1 LDCLRGLLSCRIR
14 RFYGSLRTILYT
26 GKGGVGKTSVAAATA
41 LKASRA
47 GKNVLVMSTDPAHSL
62 ADVFDTEIGSDPK
75 EMAPG
80 LWAQEM
86 DHTSMIEENWSEI
99 QGYMTTL
106 FEWQGADTLA
116 AEELAMLPGMDE
128 LFGLLMVRRHNQE
141 GRYDAL
147 ILDAAPTG
155 ETLKLLSLPDHMSW
169 YVEKIFPI
177 QRRAAKLV
185 RPFANRARSLPPL
198 PEDSVFAA
206 GQRFYQAIAS
216 VEEILTDRESA
227 SVRLV
232 LNAEKMVIAEAR
244 RAYTYLNLYDY
255 GVDALVVNRLLP
267 ETVSDPYFA
276 RWHDA
281 QTRHMNT
288 IRESFDPIP
297 ILTAR
302 LYDREMFGLEA
313 LGALAEDVFEDVE
326 PLGILFRG
334 ATHDIVKNGDGYD
347 VVFHLPLAQKRNVDL
362 SKKGAELLVKV
373 GNYRRNI
380 LLPDALARLPAAGA
394 SFEDGS
400 LKVRLKDE

>member
-1 LDCLRGLLSCRIR
+1 
-14 RFYGSLRTILYT
+14 LRTILYT

-41 LKASRA
+41 LKASLA
-47 GKNVLVMSTDPAHSL
+47 GKKVLVMSTDPAHSL

-75 EMAPG
+75 EMAPN

-141 GRYDAL
+141 RRYDAL

-155 ETLKLLSLPDHMSW
+155 ETLKLLSLPDHMNW

-185 RPFANRARSLPPL
+185 RPFASRARSLPPL

-276 RWHDA
+276 RWQDA
-281 QTRHMNT
+281 QARHMKT
-288 IRESFDPIP
+288 IEESFDPIP

-302 LYDREMFGLEA
+302 LFDREMFGLEA
-313 LGALAEDVFEDVE
+313 LVALGEDVFEDVE
-326 PLGILFRG
+326 PLGVLFRG

-347 VVFHLPLAQKRNVDL
+347 VVFHLPLAEKRNVDL
-362 SKKGAELLVKV
+362 SKKGAELLVNV
-373 GNYRRNI
+373 GNYRRSI

-394 SFEDGS
+394 SFEGGS

>member
-1 LDCLRGLLSCRIR
+1 M
-14 RFYGSLRTILYT
+14 RTILYT

-41 LKASRA
+41 LKAAQA
-47 GKNVLVMSTDPAHSL
+47 GKKVLVMSTDPAHSL
-62 ADVFDTEIGSDPK
+62 ADAFDTEIGSDPK
-75 EMAPG
+75 EMATG
-80 LWAQEM
+80 VWAQEM
-86 DHTSMIEENWSEI
+86 DHTSMIEDSWSEI

-128 LFGLLMVRRHNQE
+128 LFGLLMVRRHNRE

-169 YVEKIFPI
+169 YIEKIFPI

-185 RPFANRARSLPPL
+185 RPFASRAKSLPPL
-198 PEDSVFAA
+198 PQDSVFAA
-206 GQRFYQAIAS
+206 GQRFYEAIAS
-216 VEEILTDRESA
+216 VEEILTNRESA

-255 GVDALVVNRLLP
+255 GVDAVVVNRLLP
-267 ETVSDPYFA
+267 ESVSDPYFA
-276 RWHDA
+276 RWREA
-281 QTRHMNT
+281 QARHMQT
-288 IRESFDPIP
+288 IEESFAPIP

-302 LYDREMFGLEA
+302 LFDREMFGLEA
-313 LGALAEDVFEDVE
+313 LGALAEDVFEDAE
-326 PLGILFRG
+326 PLEVLFRG
-334 ATHDIVKNGDGYD
+334 ATHDIVKDGGGYD
-347 VVFHLPLAQKRNVDL
+347 VVFHLPLVEKRNVDL
-362 SKKGAELLVKV
+362 SKKGAELFVKV

-394 SFEDGS
+394 SFDGDL
-400 LKVRLKDE
+400 LKVRLNYE

>member
-1 LDCLRGLLSCRIR
+1 
-14 RFYGSLRTILYT
+14 LRTILYT

-41 LKASRA
+41 LQASLA
-47 GKNVLVMSTDPAHSL
+47 GKKVLVMSTDPAHSL
-62 ADVFDTEIGSDPK
+62 ADVFDTEIGQDPK
-75 EMAPG
+75 EMASG

-86 DHTSMIEENWSEI
+86 DHTSMIEENWSAI

-155 ETLKLLSLPDHMSW
+155 ETLKLLSLPDHMNW

-185 RPFANRARSLPPL
+185 RPFASRARTLPPL

-206 GQRFYQAIAS
+206 GQRFYETIAS
-216 VEEILTDRESA
+216 VEEILTDRDSA

-267 ETVSDPYFA
+267 ESVSDPYFA

-281 QTRHMNT
+281 QARHMRT
-288 IRESFDPIP
+288 IEESFDPIP

-302 LYDREMFGLEA
+302 LFDREMFGLEA
-313 LGALAEDVFEDVE
+313 LGALAEDVFGDVE
-326 PLGILFRG
+326 PLGVLFRG

-347 VVFHLPLAQKRNVDL
+347 VVFHLPLAHKRNVDL

-373 GNYRRNI
+373 GNYRRSI

-394 SFEDGS
+394 SFEGGS
-400 LKVRLKDE
+400 LKVRLKDG

>member
-1 LDCLRGLLSCRIR
+1 M
-14 RFYGSLRTILYT
+14 RTILYT

-41 LKASRA
+41 LKASLA
-47 GKNVLVMSTDPAHSL
+47 GKKVLVMSTDPAHSL

-185 RPFANRARSLPPL
+185 RPFASRARSLPPL

-267 ETVSDPYFA
+267 ESVSDPYFA

-281 QTRHMNT
+281 QARHMRT
-288 IRESFDPIP
+288 IEESFDPIP

-302 LYDREMFGLEA
+302 LFDREMFGLEA
-313 LGALAEDVFEDVE
+313 LSALAEDVFEDAE
-326 PLGILFRG
+326 PLEVQFRG
-334 ATHDIVKNGDGYD
+334 ATHEIVKNGDGYD

-373 GNYRRNI
+373 GNYRRSI

-394 SFEDGS
+394 SFEGGA

>member
-1 LDCLRGLLSCRIR
+1 
-14 RFYGSLRTILYT
+14 LRTILYT

-41 LKASRA
+41 LQASLA

-62 ADVFDTEIGSDPK
+62 ADVFDTEIGQDPK
-75 EMAPG
+75 EMARG

-86 DHTSMIEENWSEI
+86 DHTSMIEESWSEI
-99 QGYMTTL
+99 QGYMTAL

-155 ETLKLLSLPDHMSW
+155 ETLKLLSLPDHMNW
-169 YVEKIFPI
+169 YVEKVFPI

-185 RPFANRARSLPPL
+185 RPFASRARSLPPL

-206 GQRFYQAIAS
+206 GQRFYEAIAS

-255 GVDALVVNRLLP
+255 GVDALVINRLLP
-267 ETVSDPYFA
+267 ETVRDPYFA

-281 QTRHMNT
+281 QARHMRT
-288 IRESFDPIP
+288 IEESFDPIP

-302 LYDREMFGLEA
+302 LFDREMFGFEA
-313 LGALAEDVFEDVE
+313 LGALAEDVFEDAE
-326 PLGILFRG
+326 PLEVLFKG

-347 VVFHLPLAQKRNVDL
+347 VVFHIPLAQKRNVDL

-373 GNYRRNI
+373 GNYRRSI

-394 SFEDGS
+394 SFEEGS
-400 LKVRLKDE
+400 LKVRLKDG

>member
-1 LDCLRGLLSCRIR
+1 M
-14 RFYGSLRTILYT
+14 RTILYT

-41 LKASRA
+41 LKASQS
-47 GKNVLVMSTDPAHSL
+47 GNKVLVMSTDPAHSL
-62 ADVFDTEIGSDPK
+62 ADVFDSDIGPDPK
-75 EMAPG
+75 MMARH

-86 DHTSMIEENWSEI
+86 DHTSVIEESWSEI

-128 LFGLLMVRRHNQE
+128 LFGLLMVRRHSQE

-185 RPFANRARSLPPL
+185 RPFASRAKSLPPL

-206 GQRFYQAIAS
+206 GQRFYEAIAS
-216 VEEILTDRESA
+216 VEEILTDRENA

-255 GVDALVVNRLLP
+255 GVDAVVVNRLLP
-267 ETVSDPYFA
+267 ETISDPYFG
-276 RWHDA
+276 RWREA
-281 QTRHMNT
+281 QARHMET
-288 IRESFDPIP
+288 IEESFAPIP

-302 LYDREMFGLEA
+302 LFDREMFGLEA
-313 LGALAEDVFEDVE
+313 LGALADDVFEDVE
-326 PLGILFRG
+326 PLGVLFRG
-334 ATHDIVKNGDGYD
+334 ATHEIVRDGDGYE
-347 VVFHLPLAQKRNVDL
+347 VVFNLPLAQKRSVDL
-362 SKKGAELLVKV
+362 SKKGAELYVKV

-380 LLPDALARLPAAGA
+380 LLPDALAHLSAAGA
-394 SFEDGS
+394 SLEGGS
-400 LKVRLKDE
+400 LKVRLKDD

>member
-1 LDCLRGLLSCRIR
+1 
-14 RFYGSLRTILYT
+14 LRTILYT

-47 GKNVLVMSTDPAHSL
+47 GEKVLVMSTDPAHSL
-62 ADVFDTEIGSDPK
+62 ADAFDTEIGPDPK
-75 EMAPG
+75 EMATG

-86 DHTSMIEENWSEI
+86 DHTSMIEDNWSEI

-106 FEWQGADTLA
+106 FEWQGTDTLA

-128 LFGLLMVRRHNQE
+128 LFGLLKVRQHNQE
-141 GRYDAL
+141 GKYDAL

-169 YVEKIFPI
+169 YVEKIFPL

-206 GQRFYQAIAS
+206 GQRFYEAIAS
-216 VEEILTDRESA
+216 VEEILTDRDEA

-232 LNAEKMVIAEAR
+232 VNAEKMVIAEAR

-255 GVDALVVNRLLP
+255 GVDAVVVNRLLP
-267 ETVSDPYFA
+267 DSVTDPYFTGW
-276 RWHDA
+276 REA
-281 QTRHMNT
+281 QKRHMKT
-288 IRESFDPIP
+288 IEDSFAPIP

-313 LGALAEDVFEDVE
+313 LGALAEDVFEE
-326 PLGILFRG
+326 AQPLGVLFRG

-347 VVFHLPLAQKRNVDL
+347 VVFRLPLAEKRNVDL

-380 LLPDALARLPAAGA
+380 LLPDALARLSAAGA
-394 SFEDGS
+394 SFEEGA
-400 LKVRLKDE
+400 LKVRLRDE

>member
-1 LDCLRGLLSCRIR
+1 M
-14 RFYGSLRTILYT
+14 RTILYT

-41 LKASRA
+41 LKASLA
-47 GKNVLVMSTDPAHSL
+47 GMKVLVMSTDPAHSL

-281 QTRHMNT
+281 QTRHMRT

-313 LGALAEDVFEDVE
+313 LGALAEDIFDEVE
-326 PLGILFRG
+326 PLGVLFRG

-347 VVFHLPLAQKRNVDL
+347 IVFHLPLAQKRNVDL

-373 GNYRRNI
+373 GNYRRSI
-380 LLPDALARLPAAGA
+380 LLPDALARLSAAGA
-394 SFEDGS
+394 SFEGGS

>member
-1 LDCLRGLLSCRIR
+1 
-14 RFYGSLRTILYT
+14 LRTILYT

-41 LKASRA
+41 LKASLA
-47 GKNVLVMSTDPAHSL
+47 GKKVLVMSTDPAHSL
-62 ADVFDTEIGSDPK
+62 ADVFDTEIGQYPK
-75 EMAPG
+75 EMASG

-86 DHTSMIEENWSEI
+86 DHTSMIEESWSEI

-106 FEWQGADTLA
+106 FEWQGADALA

-169 YVEKIFPI
+169 YVEKIFPL

-185 RPFANRARSLPPL
+185 RPFASRARSLPPL

-267 ETVSDPYFA
+267 ESVSDPYFA

-281 QTRHMNT
+281 QARHMRT
-288 IRESFDPIP
+288 IEESFDPIP

-302 LYDREMFGLEA
+302 LFDREMFGLEA
-313 LGALAEDVFEDVE
+313 LGALAEDVFKDAE
-326 PLGILFRG
+326 PLEVLFRG

-347 VVFHLPLAQKRNVDL
+347 VVFHLPLAQKREVDL

-373 GNYRRNI
+373 GNYRRSI

-394 SFEDGS
+394 SFEGGS

>member
-1 LDCLRGLLSCRIR
+1 
-14 RFYGSLRTILYT
+14 LRTILYT

-41 LKASRA
+41 LKASLA
-47 GKNVLVMSTDPAHSL
+47 GRKVLVMSTDPAHSL

-128 LFGLLMVRRHNQE
+128 LFGLLMVRRHNKE

-147 ILDAAPTG
+147 VLDAAPTG

-216 VEEILTDRESA
+216 VEEILTDRDSA

-281 QTRHMNT
+281 QTRHMRT

-313 LGALAEDVFEDVE
+313 LGALAEDIFDDVE
-326 PLGILFRG
+326 PLGVLFKG

-347 VVFHLPLAQKRNVDL
+347 IVFHLPLAQKRNVDL

-373 GNYRRNI
+373 GNYRRSI